1 MAKNRIGKQWI
12 THSFCML
19 NNILKVLAYYIIP
32 GVFMFQLLVAT
43 VAYGSYEIVCY
54 NLVMMFILHIDC
66 TFIDTSPET
75 TTLKVEG
82 RRVMWWGERK
92 ENILDGLSV
101 FCFQISKW
109 IILSQLIVLLF
120 INSSNRCLPDLK
132 RLILMTSLPFH
143 MQIYS
148 YAI

>member
-1 MAKNRIGKQWI
+1 
-12 THSFCML
+12 
-19 NNILKVLAYYIIP
+19 
-32 GVFMFQLLVAT
+32 MFQLLVAT

-101 FCFQISKW
+101 FCFQISK
-109 IILSQLIVLLF
+109 
-120 INSSNRCLPDLK
+120 
-132 RLILMTSLPFH
+132 
-143 MQIYS
+143 
-148 YAI
+148 